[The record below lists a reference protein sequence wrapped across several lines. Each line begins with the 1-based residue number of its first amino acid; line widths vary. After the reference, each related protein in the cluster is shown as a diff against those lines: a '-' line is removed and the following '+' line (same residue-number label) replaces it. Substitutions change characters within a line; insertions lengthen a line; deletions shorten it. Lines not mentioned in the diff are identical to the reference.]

1 MIGNPIDYDKKY
13 ISDSLLWS
21 KPTLD
26 NDIKK
31 YLKLLNGRNIL
42 GLGIGEGQNS
52 IALSELGYNVTG
64 IDYSKKAL
72 DICRRKCSNIELIE
86 GDIRNFKICAN
97 KYDLIL
103 STCVLHFL
111 HKSDVYAIIENIK
124 NNIKQNGLVYI
135 SVFSIDE
142 PGLKFKY
149 NNPDFDTL
157 ENNIFHKN
165 LSLWIIFF
173 WHIFVKMNEV
183 VFENKFLFCE
193 NYKKIL
199 KKSQKIIKNRL
210 FFENY
215 RNF

>member
-1 MIGNPIDYDKKY
+1 MIDNPIDYDKKY
-13 ISDSLLWS
+13 ISDSLLWD
-21 KPTLD
+21 KPILD

-42 GLGIGEGQNS
+42 DLGIGEGQNS

-86 GDIRNFKICAN
+86 GDIRNFNICAN

-111 HKSDVYAIIENIK
+111 HKSDAYAIIENIK

-157 ENNIFHKN
+157 ENNIFHKKSDDTYSSYFSKKEI
-165 LSLWIIFF
+165 L
-173 WHIFVKMNEV
+173 E
-183 VFENKFLFCE
+183 LFSDF
-193 NYKKIL
+193 NTIL
-199 KKSQKIIKNRL
+199 ISDEYSMDLGHGNPHYHGIIKYIGQKN
-210 FFENY
+210 
-215 RNF
+215 